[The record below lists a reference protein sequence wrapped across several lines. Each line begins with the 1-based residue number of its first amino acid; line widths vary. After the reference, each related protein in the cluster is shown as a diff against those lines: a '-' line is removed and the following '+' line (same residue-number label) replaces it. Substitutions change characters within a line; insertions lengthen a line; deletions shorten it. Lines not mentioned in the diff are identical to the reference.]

1 MKIYSLL
8 TKMTFIAACASV
20 LTMGMPALATAKPLS
35 ENDYLSFNASIRNRA
50 KGEKR
55 FKQVM
60 QIVYGS
66 QDLLNDY
73 FGTRGP
79 TPRQKISLR
88 GPKGSITFRG
98 TGNQNI
104 ASLDLNQNAR
114 VGSDVLKLVID
125 NARCQLGNEQ
135 PEPCQAEIRVIK
147 GRTGISDRIV
157 ASGSNGAE
165 YDSGAKDVSS
175 GWFPVIFESASK

>member
-1 MKIYSLL
+1 MKISSLL
-8 TKMTFIAACASV
+8 TTLTLIAACASV
-20 LTMGMPALATAKPLS
+20 LTIGIPTLATATPLS

-55 FKQVM
+55 FKRVI

-73 FGTRGP
+73 FGSRGP
-79 TPRQKISLR
+79 SPRQTISLR
-88 GPKGSITFRG
+88 SPKGSITFRG

-114 VGSDVLKLVID
+114 VGSDKLTMVID
-125 NARCQLGNEQ
+125 NARCQLGSEQ

-147 GRTGISDRIV
+147 GRAGISDRIV
-157 ASGSNGAE
+157 ASGSNGAQ
-165 YDSGAKDVSS
+165 YDSGTKDVSS
-175 GWFPVIFESASK
+175 GWWPVIFESASK